1 MKTLE
6 SNRRARPDDIE
17 ISSVAEF
24 LSAIEDGAPNN
35 NSGLPELD
43 VYVYRGVGDSASHK
57 LIPSLFRK
65 LEILEEF
72 SVGGGLTKW
81 GVLERGI
88 LTKFKEGARPHLSIA
103 PRDDIEWLILARHHG
118 LPTRVMDW
126 SKNPLVALHF
136 AIDSDN
142 CDEPAVW
149 QAMVGRSAL
158 IGQKYS
164 LQKLDAEFGR
174 TDQHAFAYYQG
185 PITGR
190 AVAQQGVL
198 TIHKLPDGDQ
208 PFTTVDE
215 QAAEFSGFMY
225 LKRILIAA
233 TAKER
238 IRRSLLALGI
248 SNASLFPDLDGL
260 ARSILRDPMRR
271 F

>member
-1 MKTLE
+1 VE
-6 SNRRARPDDIE
+6 
-17 ISSVAEF
+17 
-24 LSAIEDGAPNN
+24 
-35 NSGLPELD
+35 
-43 VYVYRGVGDSASHK
+43 
-57 LIPSLFRK
+57 
-65 LEILEEF
+65 
-72 SVGGGLTKW
+72 GLTKW

-88 LTKFKEGARPHLSIA
+88 LAKFKEGARPHLSIA

-118 LPTRVMDW
+118 LLTRVMDW

-136 AIDSDN
+136 AIDRHDCDN
-142 CDEPAVW
+142 SAVW

-158 IGQKYS
+158 IGQTYS
-164 LQKLDAEFGR
+164 LQELDAEFGR

-198 TIHKLPDGDQ
+198 TIHKLPEGDQ
-208 PFTTVDE
+208 QFTTVDE
-215 QAAEFSGFMY
+215 QATESSGFMF
-225 LKRILIAA
+225 LRRILVAA
-233 TAKER
+233 AAKER

-248 SNASLFPDLDGL
+248 SNASLFPDFDGL

>member
-1 MKTLE
+1 MAAPEKNKQ
-6 SNRRARPDDIE
+6 SRPDDIE
-17 ISSVAEF
+17 VSSVAEF
-24 LSAIEDGAPNN
+24 LSAIEGSAPNN
-35 NSGLPELD
+35 NSGLLELD
-43 VYVYRGVGDSASHK
+43 VYVYRGVANSASHK
-57 LIPSLFRK
+57 LVPSLFRK
-65 LEILEEF
+65 PEILEEF
-72 SVGGGLTKW
+72 SVGGGLAKW

-136 AIDSDN
+136 AIDSDD
-142 CDEPAVW
+142 CDNPAIW
-149 QAMVGRSAL
+149 QAMLGRSAL
-158 IGQKYS
+158 IGQTYS
-164 LQKLDAEFGR
+164 LQALDAEFGR
-174 TDQHAFAYYQG
+174 TDQHAFGYYQG
-185 PITGR
+185 PVTGR

-198 TIHKLPDGDQ
+198 TIHKLPDQDQ

-215 QAAEFSGFMY
+215 QAVESSGFMV
-225 LKRILIAA
+225 LRRILISAA
-233 TAKER
+233 AKEK
-238 IRRSLLALGI
+238 IRRSLLSLGI